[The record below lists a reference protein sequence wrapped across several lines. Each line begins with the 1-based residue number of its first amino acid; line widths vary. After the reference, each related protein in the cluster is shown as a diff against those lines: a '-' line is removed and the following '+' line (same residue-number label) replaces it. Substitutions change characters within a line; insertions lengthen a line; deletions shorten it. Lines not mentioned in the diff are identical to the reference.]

1 METGRWSKIEHPFGN
16 QKLGLTA
23 ESDGYGGELVRFIL
37 SALAAVA
44 GAVLLTI
51 GLLQF
56 SEAAAIDSIT
66 ASGESQSDAPVM
78 VLDEKVLSSHAGA
91 QSIVISGDGPI
102 VVAIG
107 RTNDVHG
114 WVGEAKH
121 DAISVG
127 PSVDG
132 HPDQES
138 LEFTVTGSETEVPDP
153 LNSDLWMETIEGD
166 GELTINTVVAPGYSM
181 LIASDGAHPAPN
193 KVAITWPFGGYAPL
207 SGPLI
212 VAGAVLLLVAGL
224 LLWWAL
230 AGRRRAQRRA
240 VVAPV
245 APAKP
250 VDAAQREHA
259 ARDHEQWTAVRWDD
273 ELAESVVAAAAD
285 AQRDH
290 EIDTELESAP
300 DLDLSEPFQPRNAEE
315 EPLPTSEIPI
325 IRSAAP
331 ESNEQDAASDDAEPA
346 VVDEPVLV
354 DEPGAQDAAES
365 ATDSG
370 APVAEPEAEPEP
382 ETQAEAGPEPETQA
396 EEPEPADSPESADK
410 PEPVIETPAA
420 PSSDDDESKWK
431 RPRGRNRSQAPKRV
445 FFVAPALLVGA
456 LTLAGCAPQYWP
468 QSWTGTE
475 IAPTGTP
482 TSEADAAIIDEGAHY
497 PVLSV
502 ERADKII
509 ADAGARAKEADK
521 NRDAKLL
528 EPRFTGD
535 ALAERKALY
544 KAQSAD
550 GELPGPVP
558 FPTGKV
564 AYLIPDATQEW
575 PRTAFAVVN
584 ATSDGSADAVPF
596 GAMLVQQSPREGY
609 RITSLVQF
617 EPGVQLPDAAPVE
630 IGATPLPELADG
642 LAQNP
647 DKIAAAY
654 ADIIA
659 KGDKSEHAKNFT
671 AEHDALRKQVNDDY
685 RKSERDGL
693 DAEVA
698 KLDFS
703 YAATDSEPVG
713 VTALDGGAIVAVSIH
728 ETETLSAVN
737 DRSRISVAGRT
748 AALAGTDTSE
758 FGFERVYTDQVLFYI
773 PPKATGGKVS
783 FLGTSQAMTSARQ
796 LTKDEVNTNG

>member
-1 METGRWSKIEHPFGN
+1 M
-16 QKLGLTA
+16 
-23 ESDGYGGELVRFIL
+23 RFIL

-44 GAVLLTI
+44 GAVLLVI

-56 SEAAAIDSIT
+56 SAAAAVDSIT

-121 DAISVG
+121 DAITVG

-132 HPDQES
+132 HPDQEM

-230 AGRRRAQRRA
+230 AGRRRAKRRPA
-240 VVAPV
+240 VAPV
-245 APAKP
+245 TPAKP
-250 VDAAQREHA
+250 VAAAQREDT
-259 ARDHEQWTAVRWDD
+259 AREHEHWTAVQWDD
-273 ELAESVVAAAAD
+273 ELAESIVATAAA

-290 EIDTELESAP
+290 EIDTELESAA
-300 DLDLSEPFQPRNAEE
+300 DLDLSEPFQPRNVEE

-331 ESNEQDAASDDAEPA
+331 EANEHDAATDDVEPV
-346 VVDEPVLV
+346 VVDEP
-354 DEPGAQDAAES
+354 DAHAQDAAES
-365 ATDSG
+365 VTDAS
-370 APVAEPEAEPEP
+370 APVAEPEPQTEPEAEP
-382 ETQAEAGPEPETQA
+382 ETQAEADP
-396 EEPEPADSPESADK
+396 EPEPAAK
-410 PEPVIETPAA
+410 PEPAVDTPAA
-420 PSSDDDESKWK
+420 PAPDDDESKWK

-445 FFVAPALLVGA
+445 FFVAPVLLVGT

-642 LAQNP
+642 LAHNL
-647 DKIAAAY
+647 DEIAAAY

-659 KGDKSEHAKNFT
+659 KGDKSEHAKNFA
-671 AEHDALRKQVNDDY
+671 AEHDSLRKQVNDDY

-698 KLDFS
+698 KLEFS
-703 YAATDSEPVG
+703 YAATDTEPVG
-713 VTALDGGAIVAVSIH
+713 VTALDGGAIVAVSIR

-748 AALAGTDTSE
+748 AALAGADTSE

-773 PPKATGGKVS
+773 PSKASGGKVS

-796 LTKDEVNTNG
+796 LTQDEVNTNG

>member
-1 METGRWSKIEHPFGN
+1 M
-16 QKLGLTA
+16 
-23 ESDGYGGELVRFIL
+23 RFIL

-56 SEAAAIDSIT
+56 SAAAAIDSIT

-121 DAISVG
+121 DAISIG
-127 PSVDG
+127 SSVEG
-132 HPDQES
+132 HPDEEA

-245 APAKP
+245 VPAKP
-250 VDAAQREHA
+250 VDAAQRAEA
-259 ARDHEQWTAVRWDD
+259 VREDESWTAVQWDD
-273 ELAESVVAAAAD
+273 ELAESVVAAAAA

-300 DLDLSEPFQPRNAEE
+300 DLDLSEPFQPRNVEE

-325 IRSAAP
+325 IHSAAP
-331 ESNEQDAASDDAEPA
+331 EANEQDAATDEAEPA
-346 VVDEPVLV
+346 VIDEPSVIDEPVVVDEPAVAY
-354 DEPGAQDAAES
+354 ESGTQDAAES
-365 ATDSG
+365 VTDTEAS
-370 APVAEPEAEPEP
+370 VAEPEPRTEPEV
-382 ETQAEAGPEPETQA
+382 ESEVQAESGTK
-396 EEPEPADSPESADK
+396 PEPADEPDPADK

-544 KAQSAD
+544 KAQSTD

-642 LAQNP
+642 LAHNP

-659 KGDKSEHAKNFT
+659 KGDKSEHAKNFA

-773 PPKATGGKVS
+773 PPKTSGGKVS

-796 LTKDEVNTNG
+796 LTQDEVNTNG